1 MTETKETTKKQLII
15 FLLVA
20 YGFTY
25 VMGFLAWYGNSVQ
38 ADLSAF
44 PSAQMFYPA
53 AGVMLAYLLTR
64 RQDDLLPKWFYRC
77 FIGVTFFMALLSVLS
92 VAAPEQTVILYE
104 TPVSLWAILTQ
115 YVTIIGSILCLIPL
129 LLSGKKRRGAYGL
142 GWKNWKT
149 SWFCILVFLILYFG
163 RVFVAYAMEGQP
175 GIMLEIFKN
184 PATWGYL
191 LFVPVNF
198 FLAYAAFLGEEY
210 GWRYYLQPLLQKRF
224 GMRRG
229 VLLLGVIW
237 GLWHIFLD
245 FFYYTTPDQGLI
257 MTVSQIITCLG
268 LGIFFA
274 WAYLKTG
281 NIWVVVIMHY
291 LNNNLTLVTANNY
304 SADILTNQQLSWSM
318 IPSALLLNGAVFG
331 IFLLSREFRND
342 KPKAPDAF

>member
-129 LLSGKKRRGAYGL
+129 WPWLEKLENLLVLYSGFSHTLFRARL
-142 GWKNWKT
+142 
-149 SWFCILVFLILYFG
+149 CRLCHG
-163 RVFVAYAMEGQP
+163 R
-175 GIMLEIFKN
+175 
-184 PATWGYL
+184 
-191 LFVPVNF
+191 
-198 FLAYAAFLGEEY
+198 AAG
-210 GWRYYLQPLLQKRF
+210 
-224 GMRRG
+224 
-229 VLLLGVIW
+229 
-237 GLWHIFLD
+237 HN
-245 FFYYTTPDQGLI
+245 
-257 MTVSQIITCLG
+257 
-268 LGIFFA
+268 A
-274 WAYLKTG
+274 G
-281 NIWVVVIMHY
+281 N
-291 LNNNLTLVTANNY
+291 L
-304 SADILTNQQLSWSM
+304 
-318 IPSALLLNGAVFG
+318 
-331 IFLLSREFRND
+331 
-342 KPKAPDAF
+342 